1 MEKGHWVIGMR
12 RQGIKVCILRVA
24 GTNCD
29 LETRVAFED
38 LGATAHV
45 VHMNRIVDGDPPLND
60 YDVLVLPGGFSYGD
74 YVRAGAIWAKEIV
87 ARLGDELREFVEVG
101 KPVLGICNGFQVLVE
116 AGLLP
121 GFDGPSQFPE
131 AALATN
137 ASAEFECRWIYVRH
151 DNMGRCLLT
160 ASLPKHAVLRMPVA
174 HGEGRFTFDK
184 AKEALQLTKLLDND
198 QLVFTYSTPDGGSAG
213 GAHPYNPNGS
223 IADIAGICNPQGNV
237 LGLMPHPERAYY
249 GWQLP
254 DWQVN
259 GLKTYGDGKL
269 LIESILKFYEEKFR

>member
-1 MEKGHWVIGMR
+1 VIEVNGAE
-12 RQGIKVCILRVA
+12 IKVGILRVA

-29 LETRVAFED
+29 LETRVAFEE
-38 LGATAHV
+38 LGAKAQV
-45 VHMNRIVDGDPPLND
+45 VHMNRIVKGDPSLKA
-60 YDVLVLPGGFSYGD
+60 YDILILPGGFSYGD
-74 YVRAGAIWAKEIV
+74 YIRAGAIWAKEIV
-87 ARLGDELREFVEVG
+87 ARLGGELIEFVKAG

-137 ASAEFECRWIYVRH
+137 ASAEYECRWIWVRH
-151 DNMGRCLLT
+151 VNRGQCLLT
-160 ASLPKHAVLRMPVA
+160 ASLPQHAVLRMPVA

-184 AKEALQLTKLLDND
+184 EREEVQLTRLREND
-198 QLVFTYSTPDGGSAG
+198 QLVFTYAAPDGGSAG
-213 GAHPYNPNGS
+213 GTYPHNPNGS

-237 LGLMPHPERAYY
+237 LGLMPHPERAFY

-254 DWQVN
+254 DWQVY
-259 GLKTYGDGKL
+259 GLQRYGDGKL
-269 LIESILKFYEEKFR
+269 LIESILKFYREKFG

>member
-1 MEKGHWVIGMR
+1 MGRHR
-12 RQGIKVCILRVA
+12 IKVCILRVA

-29 LETRVAFED
+29 LETRVAFEE

-45 VHMNRIVDGDPPLND
+45 VHMNQIIKGDPSLNT

-74 YVRAGAIWAKEIV
+74 YVRAGAIWAKEVV
-87 ARLGDELREFVEVG
+87 ARLGDELLEFVEAG

-121 GFDGPSQFPE
+121 GFEGPSKFPE

-137 ASAEFECRWIYVRH
+137 ASAKFECRWIYVRH
-151 DNMGRCLLT
+151 DNGGRCLLT
-160 ASLPKHAVLRMPVA
+160 SSLPEHAVLRMPVA

-184 AKEALQLTKLLDND
+184 EREGPQLTKLLDND
-198 QLVFTYSTPDGGSAG
+198 QLVFTYAAPDGGSAG
-213 GAHPYNPNGS
+213 GTYPYNPNGS

-237 LGLMPHPERAYY
+237 LGVMPHPERSFY

-259 GLKTYGDGKL
+259 GLQKYGDGKL

>member
-1 MEKGHWVIGMR
+1 VIELR
-12 RQGIKVCILRVA
+12 SRGIKVCILRVA

-45 VHMNRIVDGDPPLND
+45 VHMNRIIDDDPPLNS

-87 ARLGDELREFVEVG
+87 AKLGDELRDFVKAG

-137 ASAEFECRWIYVRH
+137 ASAEFECRWIRMRH
-151 DNMGRCLLT
+151 DNLGRCLLT
-160 ASLPKHAVLRMPVA
+160 TSLPKHAVLRMPVA

-184 AKEALQLTKLLDND
+184 EREEAQLKRLLDND
-198 QLVFTYSTPDGGSAG
+198 QLVFTYVAPDGGNAG
-213 GAHPYNPNGS
+213 GEYPHNPNGS
-223 IADIAGICNPQGNV
+223 FADIAGICNPEGNV
-237 LGLMPHPERAYY
+237 LGCMPHPERSFY

-254 DWQVN
+254 DWQRN
-259 GLKTYGDGKL
+259 GLRLYGDGKL
-269 LIESILKFYEEKFR
+269 LLESTLNFAKRVM

>member
-1 MEKGHWVIGMR
+1 MIDMR
-12 RQGIKVCILRVA
+12 REEIKVCILRVA

-29 LETRVAFED
+29 QETRLAFEE
-38 LGATAHV
+38 LGAEAHV
-45 VHMNRIVDGDPPLND
+45 VHMNRIVKGDPSLKA
-60 YDVLVLPGGFSYGD
+60 YDILVLPGGFSYGD

-87 ARLGDELREFVEVG
+87 ARLGNELRGFVEAG

-121 GFDGPSQFPE
+121 GFNGLSQFPE

-137 ASAEFECRWIYVRH
+137 ASAKFECRWIHVRY
-151 DNMGRCLLT
+151 DNRGGCLLT
-160 ASLPKHAVLRMPVA
+160 ASLPKHAVLRMPIA

-184 AKEALQLTKLLDND
+184 EGEKRQLIKLLEND
-198 QLVFTYSTPDGGSAG
+198 QLVFTYAAPDGDSASGSY
-213 GAHPYNPNGS
+213 PYNPNGS

-237 LGLMPHPERAYY
+237 LGLMPHPERSFY

-259 GLKTYGDGKL
+259 GLQTYGDGKL
-269 LIESILKFYEEKFR
+269 LIESILKFYEEKFG